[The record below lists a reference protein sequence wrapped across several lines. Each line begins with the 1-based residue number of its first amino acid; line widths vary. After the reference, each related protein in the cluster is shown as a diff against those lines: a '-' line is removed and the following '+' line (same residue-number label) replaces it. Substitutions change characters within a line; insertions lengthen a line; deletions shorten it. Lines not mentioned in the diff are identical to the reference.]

1 MYFTIKISQENI
13 IFNNLNIKNFFLTF
27 PEIEIVEQT
36 IGSTI
41 IQEYYYLSS
50 QNIRKFKLLNIN
62 NNDYYRNKIIDLFKI
77 LYDKN
82 LINNYG
88 NEKPTVT
95 GYYYSG
101 TGTHGTSGT
110 SGLSGFKKITKKFDP
125 HKVIKKCIKTK
136 KRFKF

>member
-62 NNDYYRNKIIDLFKI
+62 NNNYYRNKIIDLFKI

-101 TGTHGTSGT
+101 TDSRYIQNLRT
-110 SGLSGFKKITKKFDP
+110 LRIQKNNKEI
-125 HKVIKKCIKTK
+125 
-136 KRFKF
+136 